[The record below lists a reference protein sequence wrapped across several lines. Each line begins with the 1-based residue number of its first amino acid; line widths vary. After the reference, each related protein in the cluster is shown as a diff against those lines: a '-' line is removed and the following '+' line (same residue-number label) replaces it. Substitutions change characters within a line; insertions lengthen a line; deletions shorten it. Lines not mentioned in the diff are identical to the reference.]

1 MQNDTPNEEINA
13 KPVDVTET
21 PPFKATQ
28 PELTTAVP
36 TEAELPKKNI
46 KKKRIIIGS
55 ILAGALIILG
65 GGSALAYN
73 LWYQNPEKVV
83 TDALVSAFK
92 ADTLQVAGSFE
103 VKNEEFNVNVEID
116 AKAGSKNGEVAA
128 KIEFKSV
135 KGDEQTM
142 KLDGAGY
149 FGSEGDLYLK
159 VNNVKDILNVI
170 TGDMANATT
179 AFDALSEKVSGKWIK
194 ITSEDIGEV
203 NEEYKKTQVCIEDV
217 TKQVNDNKSLSDEVT
232 KLYKNNRFIV
242 INEKLGSKTI
252 NGVGSLGYVVDVDDD
267 KAKSFVTGLDTTEIG
282 KKFKACDET
291 IDFKEIAN
299 TLTSNE
305 DDSTA
310 GEGKVQVW
318 ASRFGHQITEVNAKG
333 NAGTTQI
340 NTVMNPVFNKP
351 LNLKAPT
358 DSITLESLKAEFD
371 AAVEAYTTELY
382 AEAYAQV

>member
-1 MQNDTPNEEINA
+1 MQDDTLNEEINS
-13 KPVDVTET
+13 KPTDATET
-21 PPFKATQ
+21 STIETTQ
-28 PELTTAVP
+28 PELTTAEP

-55 ILAGALIILG
+55 ILVSALIIG
-65 GGSALAYN
+65 SGSALAYN
-73 LWYQNPEKVV
+73 LWYQNPEKIV

-103 VKNEEFNVNVEID
+103 AKNEEFNVKVQID
-116 AKAGSKNGEVAA
+116 AKAASKNGEAAA
-128 KIEFKSV
+128 KIEFKS
-135 KGDEQTM
+135 GEQTM

-159 VNNVKDILNVI
+159 VNNAKDIINVV
-170 TGDMANATT
+170 TGDMAKATT

-194 ITSEDIGEV
+194 ITSKDIGEV
-203 NEEYKKTQVCIEDV
+203 NEDYKKSQVCIEDV
-217 TKQVNDNKSLSDEVT
+217 IKQVNEDKSLSNEVT

-252 NGVGSLGYVVDVDDD
+252 NGVGSLGYVVDIDDD
-267 KAKSFVTGLDTTEIG
+267 KAKFFVTGLETTEIG

-299 TLTSNE
+299 ALNSTE
-305 DDSTA
+305 EDSTA
-310 GEGKVQVW
+310 GEGKVQLW
-318 ASRFGHQITEVNAKG
+318 ASRFGHQITEVRAKG
-333 NAGTTQI
+333 NADSTQI
-340 NTVMNPVFNKP
+340 NTVLNPVFNKP

-358 DSITLESLKAEFD
+358 SSITLESLKAEFD
-371 AAVEAYTTELY
+371 AAVEAYTSELY